1 MSQGF
6 YEMLGVSTTATPE
19 AIRSAFQ
26 GRLASLVRRLKAAR
40 KQGADV
46 SLLESQERS
55 LREAVQVL
63 SDPARR
69 RRYNAFLGVVEDEFP
84 SDASEL
90 WERCRSALMDPVTV
104 TALDV
109 LRTMTDLPITDGL
122 PELPPVEVTG
132 SLPRT
137 PPAAPA
143 QPEPTAPPPLR
154 VAPSLTV
161 PPSTSSAA
169 AITMPPPSMS
179 PSMPPSM
186 PPSMSPPTRIEVPI
200 LATLPEPEEE
210 TPESLHRRLG
220 YDGRFLK
227 AVRELRGMSIDALS
241 HATRI
246 SRRYLEAIE
255 DNGFERL
262 PAATFVRGYVKEIV
276 RELDIEHTDALQGYM
291 DLFKQ
296 NR

>member
-6 YEMLGVSTTATPE
+6 YEMLGVPRDATPE

-26 GRLASLVRRLKAAR
+26 GRLAALVRRLKAAR

-55 LREAVQVL
+55 IREAVRVL

-69 RRYNAFLGVVEDEFP
+69 RRYNAYLSVVDGEIP

-109 LRTMTDLPITDGL
+109 LRTMTELPITTGL
-122 PELPPVEVTG
+122 PELPPVE
-132 SLPRT
+132 LA
-137 PPAAPA
+137 AAPA
-143 QPEPTAPPPLR
+143 ITPRKPSIAIPQAAPRPAPALQ
-154 VAPSLTV
+154 VAPSLTLPQAA
-161 PPSTSSAA
+161 PPRAQAAPPRAQAAPRMSAA
-169 AITMPPPSMS
+169 
-179 PSMPPSM
+179 
-186 PPSMSPPTRIEVPI
+186 RGEVPI
-200 LATLPEPEEE
+200 LASLPRPEEE
-210 TPESLHRRLG
+210 TPEALARRLG

-227 AVRELRGMSIDALS
+227 AVRESQGMSIEALS
-241 HATRI
+241 QATRI

-262 PAATFVRGYVKEIV
+262 PAPTFVRGYVKEIV
-276 RELDIEHTDALQGYM
+276 RELDIEHTDALQGFM

-296 NR
+296 HR

>member
-6 YEMLGVSTTATPE
+6 YEMLGVSPESSPE

-26 GRLASLVRRLKAAR
+26 GRLAALVRRLKAAR

-46 SLLESQERS
+46 SLLEAQERS
-55 LREAVQVL
+55 LREAVRVL
-63 SDPARR
+63 SEPARR
-69 RRYNAFLGVVEDEFP
+69 RRYNAFLGVVEDEIP

-122 PELPPVEVTG
+122 PVLPSIELTASPPR
-132 SLPRT
+132 SA
-137 PPAAPA
+137 PPAPAATSPAPK
-143 QPEPTAPPPLR
+143 TASPPPLR
-154 VAPSLTV
+154 VAPSLTIPGV
-161 PPSTSSAA
+161 APATPARPTDAPRSTTPPRSA
-169 AITMPPPSMS
+169 P
-179 PSMPPSM
+179 
-186 PPSMSPPTRIEVPI
+186 RIEVPI
-200 LATLPEPEEE
+200 LTNLPDPAEE
-210 TPESLHRRLG
+210 TPESLSARLG
-220 YDGRFLK
+220 FDGRFLK
-227 AVRELRGMSIDALS
+227 AVREMRGIDIQALS

-255 DNGFERL
+255 DNGFDRL
-262 PAATFVRGYVKEIV
+262 PAGTFVRGYVKEIV
-276 RELDIEHTDALQGYM
+276 RELDIEHTDAVQKYM

-296 NR
+296 HR

>member
-6 YEMLGVSTTATPE
+6 YEMLGVPRDATPE

-26 GRLASLVRRLKAAR
+26 GRLAALVRRLKAAR

-46 SLLESQERS
+46 SLLEAQERS
-55 LREAVQVL
+55 IREAVRVL

-69 RRYNAFLGVVEDEFP
+69 RRYNAYLEVYDGEIP

-90 WERCRSALMDPVTV
+90 WDRCRSALMDPVTV
-104 TALDV
+104 TALDL
-109 LRTMTDLPITDGL
+109 LRTMTDLLIINGL
-122 PELPPVEVTG
+122 PDLPPVE
-132 SLPRT
+132 LA
-137 PPAAPA
+137 AAPPITQRSPSISIPQA
-143 QPEPTAPPPLR
+143 ASQPPPTLR
-154 VAPSLTV
+154 VAPSLTLPQAAPAPAPAPRTAAPRTAV
-161 PPSTSSAA
+161 PR
-169 AITMPPPSMS
+169 S
-179 PSMPPSM
+179 PAP
-186 PPSMSPPTRIEVPI
+186 RVDVPI
-200 LATLPEPEEE
+200 LASLPRPEEE
-210 TPESLHRRLG
+210 TPESLARRLG

-227 AVRELRGMSIDALS
+227 AVRESQGMSIEALS
-241 HATRI
+241 QATRI

-276 RELDIEHTDALQGYM
+276 RELDIEHTEALQGFM

-296 NR
+296 HR